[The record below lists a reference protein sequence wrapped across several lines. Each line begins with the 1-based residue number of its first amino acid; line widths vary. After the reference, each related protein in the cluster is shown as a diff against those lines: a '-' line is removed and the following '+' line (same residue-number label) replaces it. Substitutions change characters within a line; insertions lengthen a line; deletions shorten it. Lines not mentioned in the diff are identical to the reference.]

1 MPADPTSPA
10 VDRSPPGEGTA
21 GFSVP
26 GFYGEVTERYRP
38 QDLEREVRRLVD
50 PASARQTLH
59 WGRNYLYAADLQ
71 APGGAVGVVVKQ
83 FRNQGLGARLKRRRL
98 GSKATR
104 SWRAA
109 RELVAAGVPTPE
121 PVMLIESTLIEG
133 PSFYVS
139 RKVEGFF
146 EARYLFRALAQDR
159 RRELFP
165 EVDEEAFFRAAGA
178 VLRRLH
184 AAGVWHR
191 DVSIGNL
198 LVSYEDG
205 AAAPPTVY
213 LVDLNR
219 ARLGVRMT
227 VRRRLK
233 DLCRLPVL
241 DRRHREAFLGA
252 YLGPAP
258 RHPRLWSLAFGL
270 WARGFLVKNRF
281 KDAARRPF
289 RAIRGIFAPRRAHV
303 HIPPAPAGAAS
314 RDKVVWDYL
323 SDQPH
328 QHAGRFERTL
338 VRLKD
343 SPIHLRTAMAA
354 VGSVPRVWSRY
365 RELRAGLYSGPRPW
379 GTAGVAVRPLPGNPA
394 GLLAALDDLGV
405 KSVLLRLHPWEG
417 ALDDGEA
424 LARELARRGYDLSF
438 ALPQNRDLV
447 RDLGR
452 WRAAVEEIGERF
464 LPYGRRFQIGQAIN
478 RSKWGVWNYRE
489 YLDLTAAAI
498 ESLRARG
505 DVEVMGPAVI
515 DFELHATAAVLNMPH
530 PVTRF
535 DVVTSLLYVD
545 RRGAPENRQL
555 GFDTVGK
562 VALLRAI
569 AETARHPV
577 ERCWITEVNW
587 PLIEGP
593 HSPAGKHVAV
603 DEETQADYLARYYLL
618 TLGTGLVERVY
629 WWQLVARGYG
639 LVDRADDG
647 GLRRRPSYEA
657 LRFLERRLAGA
668 TFLGPLAAPSQARL
682 YLFRTADGGETAVGW
697 STAEPAPARLPRP
710 AAEAAARGGDPLPA
724 PSGEEVEL
732 TPSPRYFRLV

>member
-1 MPADPTSPA
+1 MPATDSLAPEA
-10 VDRSPPGEGTA
+10 TA

-26 GFYGEVTERYRP
+26 GFHGEVAERYLP
-38 QDLEREVRRLVD
+38 DELEREVRRLID

-59 WGRNYLYAADLQ
+59 WGRNYLYAANLKT
-71 APGGAVGVVVKQ
+71 AAGAVGVVVKQ
-83 FRNQGLGARLKRRRL
+83 FRNQGLRARLKRRRL

-121 PVMLIESTLIEG
+121 PVMLIESTLDEG

-139 RKVEGFF
+139 RKVEDFF
-146 EARYLFRALAQDR
+146 EARYLFRALAQGR

-165 EVDEEAFFRAAGA
+165 QVDEEGFFRAAGEL
-178 VLRRLH
+178 LRRLH

-198 LVSYEDG
+198 LVSYENG
-205 AAAPPTVY
+205 AAAPPTIY

-219 ARLGVRMT
+219 ARVGVRMT

-241 DRRHREAFLGA
+241 DRRHRAAFLDG
-252 YLGPAP
+252 YLENER
-258 RHPRLWSLAFGL
+258 RHRRLWSLAFGL
-270 WARGFLVKNRF
+270 YARGFLVKNRF

-289 RAIRGIFAPRRAHV
+289 RAIAGLFAPRRAHV
-303 HIPPAPAGAAS
+303 HIPPAPAGATS

-328 QHAGRFERTL
+328 QHAGRLERGL
-338 VRLKD
+338 VRLKE
-343 SPIHLRTAMAA
+343 SPIHFRTAATA
-354 VGSVPRVWSRY
+354 LGSLPRVWRRY
-365 RELRAGLYSGPRPW
+365 RELREGLYAKPRPM
-379 GTAGVAVRPLPGNPA
+379 GAFGVAVRPLPGNPE

-405 KSVLLRLHPWEG
+405 RNVLLRLHLWEADLG
-417 ALDDGEA
+417 DCEA
-424 LARELARRGYDLSF
+424 LARELSRRGYDLAF

-452 WRAAVEEIGERF
+452 WRAAVEEVGARF

-489 YLDLTAAAI
+489 YLDLTAAAV
-498 ESLRARG
+498 EVLRARG
-505 DVEVMGPAVI
+505 EVEVMGPAVI
-515 DFELHATAAVLNMPH
+515 DFELHAIAAVLNMPH
-530 PVTRF
+530 PGARF

-562 VALLRAI
+562 VTLLRAI

-618 TLGTGLVERVY
+618 TLGTGMVERVY
-629 WWQLVARGYG
+629 WWQLMARGYG
-639 LVDRADDG
+639 LVDPADDG
-647 GLRRRPSYEA
+647 SLRRRPSYEA
-657 LRFLERRLAGA
+657 LRVLAQRLAGA
-668 TFLGPLAAPSQARL
+668 TFLGPLAAPANARL
-682 YLFRTADGGETAVGW
+682 YHFRTADGRETAVGW
-697 STAEPAPARLPRP
+697 STAESASARLPRP
-710 AAEAAARGGDPLPA
+710 AVEVAGRGGEPLPA
-724 PSGEEVEL
+724 PDSEAVEL
-732 TPSPRYFRLV
+732 TPSPRYFRLG